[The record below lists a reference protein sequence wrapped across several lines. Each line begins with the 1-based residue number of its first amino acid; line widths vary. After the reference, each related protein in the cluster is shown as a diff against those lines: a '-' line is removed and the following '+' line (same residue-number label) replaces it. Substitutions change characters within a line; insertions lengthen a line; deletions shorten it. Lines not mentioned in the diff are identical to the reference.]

1 MGRAVQFSVRNAS
14 YLDSSPSHRGILQC
28 MRRIIIGLFLLIIGA
43 GFIAAQ
49 ETAEKYFDRISDY
62 YGSIRDYE
70 GDLVITRGDMEQVA
84 HISYKNPNK
93 MRLDFSVPE
102 GQVLNVNDENLE
114 LYIPEYRVSFV
125 QPLKNRSDSTLA
137 GMANSQGLELMK
149 RNYSIGYVTDPDPV
163 PLDEGSEEMVV
174 KLKLHWRSSSEGFRE
189 LYIAIGQNNL
199 IRRIEGVTTSMESI
213 IFDFTNLQTN
223 KDIPDARFDY
233 KSPPEGNSIENF
245 LFEPEN

>member
-1 MGRAVQFSVRNAS
+1 
-14 YLDSSPSHRGILQC
+14 
-28 MRRIIIGLFLLIIGA
+28 MRRIIIGVFLLAA
-43 GFIAAQ
+43 GVGSIAAQ

-70 GDLVITRGDMEQVA
+70 GDLVITRGDSEQVA
-84 HISYKNPNK
+84 RISYKNPNK
-93 MRLDFSVPE
+93 MHLEFSVPE
-102 GQVLNVNDENLE
+102 GQVLNVNNEKLE
-114 LYIPEYRVSFV
+114 LYLPDYRVSFV
-125 QPLKNRSDSTLA
+125 QPLKKRSDSTLA

-149 RNYSIGYVTDPDPV
+149 RNYSIGYVSGPDAV

-174 KLKLHWRSSSEGFRE
+174 KLKLNWRSSSEGFRE
-189 LYIAIGQNNL
+189 LYLSIGQNNL

-213 IFDFTNLQTN
+213 IFNFMNLEIN
-223 KDIPDARFDY
+223 KGIPDARFDY

>member
-1 MGRAVQFSVRNAS
+1 
-14 YLDSSPSHRGILQC
+14 
-28 MRRIIIGLFLLIIGA
+28 MRRKLIGLFLLIAGIGS
-43 GFIAAQ
+43 IAAQ

-70 GDLVITRGDMEQVA
+70 GDLVITRGDTEQVA

-93 MRLDFSVPE
+93 MRLDFSIPD
-102 GQVLNVNDENLE
+102 GQVLNVNDESLE
-114 LYIPEYRVSFV
+114 LYIPDYRVSFV

-149 RNYSIGYVTDPDPV
+149 RNYSIRYLTSPEAV
-163 PLDEGSEEMVV
+163 PLDEGSEEMVI
-174 KLKLHWRSSSEGFRE
+174 KLMLDWRSNSEGFRE
-189 LYIAIGQNNL
+189 LHIAVGQNNL
-199 IRRIEGVTTSMESI
+199 IRRIEGVTSSLESI

>member
-1 MGRAVQFSVRNAS
+1 
-14 YLDSSPSHRGILQC
+14 
-28 MRRIIIGLFLLIIGA
+28 MRRKLIGLFLLIAGIGS
-43 GFIAAQ
+43 ITAQ

-70 GDLVITRGDMEQVA
+70 GDLVITRGDTEQVA

-93 MRLDFSVPE
+93 MRLDFSKPE
-102 GQVLNVNDENLE
+102 GQVINVNDESLE

-149 RNYSIGYVTDPDPV
+149 RNYSIRYLSSPAAV

-174 KLKLHWRSSSEGFRE
+174 KLMLDWRSNSEGFRE
-189 LYIAIGQNNL
+189 LHIAVGQNNL
-199 IRRIEGVTTSMESI
+199 IRRIEGVTSSLESI

>member
-1 MGRAVQFSVRNAS
+1 
-14 YLDSSPSHRGILQC
+14 
-28 MRRIIIGLFLLIIGA
+28 MRRIIVAIFLLVA
-43 GFIAAQ
+43 GLGSIAAQ
-49 ETAEKYFDRISDY
+49 ETAEKYFDSISDY

-70 GDLVITRGDMEQVA
+70 GDLVITRGDSEQVA
-84 HISYKNPNK
+84 RISYKNPNK
-93 MRLDFSVPE
+93 LHLEFSVPE
-102 GQVLNVNDENLE
+102 GQVMNVNDETLE

-125 QPLKNRSDSTLA
+125 QPLKNRSDSNLA

-149 RNYSIGYVTDPDPV
+149 RNYSIGYVSGPAAV

-174 KLKLHWRSSSEGFRE
+174 KLKLHWRSSREGFRE
-189 LYIAIGQNNL
+189 LYIAVGQDNL
-199 IRRIEGVTTSMESI
+199 IRRIEGVSTSMESI
-213 IFDFTNLQTN
+213 IFDFTNLETN

>member
-1 MGRAVQFSVRNAS
+1 
-14 YLDSSPSHRGILQC
+14 
-28 MRRIIIGLFLLIIGA
+28 MRRIIAGLILLVA
-43 GFIAAQ
+43 GTVSIAAQ

-70 GDLVITRGDMEQVA
+70 GDLVITRGGTEQVA
-84 HISYKNPNK
+84 RISYKNPNK
-93 MRLDFSVPE
+93 MRLDFSIPE

-125 QPLKNRSDSTLA
+125 QPLKSRSDSTLA

-149 RNYSIGYVTDPDPV
+149 RNYSIRYLSSPEAV

-174 KLKLHWRSSSEGFRE
+174 KLMLDWRSNSEGFRE
-189 LYIAIGQNNL
+189 LHIAVGQNNL
-199 IRRIEGVTTSMESI
+199 IRRIEGVTSSMESI
-213 IFDFTNLQTN
+213 TFDFTNLETN